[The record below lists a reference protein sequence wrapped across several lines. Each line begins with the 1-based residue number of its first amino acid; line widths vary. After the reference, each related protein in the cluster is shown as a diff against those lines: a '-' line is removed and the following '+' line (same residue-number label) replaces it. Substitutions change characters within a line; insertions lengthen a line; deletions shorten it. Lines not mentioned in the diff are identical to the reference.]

1 MGRSPLHSHFKG
13 FSLHAHFK
21 YFSAFLLD
29 FSIRFY
35 VFLKFFF
42 RFGFFSF
49 VLAETETAAAA
60 KLLSRIDG

>member
-1 MGRSPLHSHFKG
+1 MGRSPLLSNLKG

-29 FSIRFY
+29 FSFRFY
-35 VFLKFFF
+35 VF
-42 RFGFFSF
+42 FSF
-49 VLAETETAAAA
+49 YLAETETAAAA

>member
-1 MGRSPLHSHFKG
+1 MGRSPLLSNLKG

-29 FSIRFY
+29 FSFRFY
-35 VFLKFFF
+35 VFF
-42 RFGFFSF
+42 FFSF
-49 VLAETETAAAA
+49 YLVETETAAAA